1 MLIWTNNMKGMD
13 MRRPLSCLIAAFLA
27 LIGAFGGFLLGIQ
40 APELIQRGILNSWK
54 PFHLPNGFR
63 AVRFDG
69 LTDDLFITVETEEG
83 NHFLLPLS
91 FDEQAL
97 WINKE
102 DIQEE
107 GELPVM
113 SGGGECRLGEP
124 YREDLVI
131 RPHLHREVD
140 RLYCRYAEHAEYGGD
155 IVFIIDSNGG
165 IFRWLNIDLGYGL
178 LFWFPVC
185 GIVGGLIGAVLG
197 LFVNSRLPWKQVG
210 DKPVESIDS
219 EDRWTF

>member
-13 MRRPLSCLIAAFLA
+13 MRRPLSCVIAVFLA

-40 APELIQRGILNSWK
+40 APELIQRVILNSWK

-63 AVRFDG
+63 AVHFDG

-83 NHFLLPLS
+83 IHFLLPLS

-97 WINKE
+97 WINEE

-124 YREDLVI
+124 NREDLVI
-131 RPHLHREVD
+131 RPHLHREME
-140 RLYCRYAEHAEYGGD
+140 RLYCNYTEHAEYGGD
-155 IVFIIDSNGG
+155 LVFISIRMAVFING
-165 IFRWLNIDLGYGL
+165 
-178 LFWFPVC
+178 
-185 GIVGGLIGAVLG
+185 
-197 LFVNSRLPWKQVG
+197 
-210 DKPVESIDS
+210 
-219 EDRWTF
+219 